1 MKDGCLH
8 SLGSNGFL
16 SMNSTQV
23 ASSSFKFVHFVV
35 CIECR
40 RMCASMYVGG
50 PVAVVV
56 EGEWL
61 EVLDEK
67 GSTGLTRV
75 QTNLQHNFSIHNRYV
90 FLEDCE
96 ALNVALLLVDLT
108 DITCNVFEVVD
119 QTGRATRT

>member
-1 MKDGCLH
+1 
-8 SLGSNGFL
+8 
-16 SMNSTQV
+16 
-23 ASSSFKFVHFVV
+23 
-35 CIECR
+35 
-40 RMCASMYVGG
+40 MCASMYVGG

-61 EVLDEK
+61 DVLDEK

-75 QTNLQHNFSIHNRYV
+75 QTNLQHNFNIHNRYV

-96 ALNVALLLVDLT
+96 ALNVALLLVDPT
-108 DITCNVFEVVD
+108 DTTCNVFEVVD

>member
-1 MKDGCLH
+1 MNDGCLH
-8 SLGSNGFL
+8 PLGSNGFL

-23 ASSSFKFVHFVV
+23 VSSCFNFVHFAV

-61 EVLDEK
+61 EALDEK
-67 GSTGLTRV
+67 GSTGRLTRV
-75 QTNLQHNFSIHNRYV
+75 QTNLKHTFNIHNRYV

-96 ALNVALLLVDLT
+96 ALNVALLLVDPT

-119 QTGRATRT
+119 QTGRQRS

>member
-1 MKDGCLH
+1 M
-8 SLGSNGFL
+8 
-16 SMNSTQV
+16 
-23 ASSSFKFVHFVV
+23 
-35 CIECR
+35 R
-40 RMCASMYVGG
+40 ASMYVGG

-75 QTNLQHNFSIHNRYV
+75 QTNLQHNSNIHNRYV

-96 ALNVALLLVDLT
+96 ALNVALLLVDPT

-119 QTGRATRT
+119 QTGRQRS